1 MKRFSQ
7 LMFLQICILSI
18 LFLPFSA
25 KDEQLKARDDSLQ
38 WMTALDEFIR
48 TAPDLEGAISGISVR
63 DTSDTSLLYEHQAD
77 IRLTPASNMKLLTS
91 AIALDILGETHTF
104 PTDIWMDGSIQKKTL
119 HGSLY
124 LRGTGDPTLLE
135 EDFAALA
142 KQVKKAGIH
151 TIRGQLAADDT
162 WFDDTRYS
170 IDLPWSD
177 EDQYYGAQ
185 ISALTASPNQDY
197 DAGTVILEVKPGKKA
212 GQKAAYDMIP
222 KTDVAQVINQVK
234 TVPEGEKKKISF
246 KRSHGTNKITLTGTI
261 PVKASSSKQWVA
273 LWDPSVYALDLM
285 KRALKAEGIQVK
297 GPLKSKQVP
306 KKAKKIASHTSMPLS
321 ELLVPMMKLS
331 NNTHAEIL
339 LKELGKK
346 VKNKGSFE
354 AGLDVMN
361 ERLPAFGID
370 PSLAVLRDGSG
381 ISPINLVSANQFT
394 LFLTNIQKEKWF
406 KTYEHALPLAGA
418 SERMVGGTL
427 RNRLK
432 EPATLEKVRAKTGS
446 LTTVSTLS
454 GYIDTQ
460 GGKTLA
466 FSILFNHLVDDE
478 KGKEIEDR
486 IVSILAENL

>member
-7 LMFLQICILSI
+7 VMFLQLCILSM
-18 LFLPFSA
+18 LFLPFSV
-25 KDEQLKARDDSLQ
+25 KDEQLTAHDDQSK
-38 WMTALDEFIR
+38 WITSLDEFIR
-48 TAPDLEGAISGISVR
+48 TAPDLEGTIAGISVR

-91 AIALDILGETHTF
+91 AIALDLLGETHTF
-104 PTDIWMDGSIQKKTL
+104 PTDVWIDGSIHKKTL
-119 HGSLY
+119 HGNLY
-124 LRGTGDPTLLE
+124 LRGSGDPTLLE
-135 EDFAALA
+135 SDFAALA

-185 ISALTASPNQDY
+185 ISALTASPNEDY
-197 DAGTVILEVKPGKKA
+197 DAGTIILEVKPGKKA
-212 GQKAAYDMIP
+212 GQKASYEMIP
-222 KTDVAQVINQVK
+222 KTDVAQVVNQVK
-234 TVPEGEKKKISF
+234 TVPEGGKKKISF

-261 PVKASSSKQWVA
+261 PLKASSSKQWVA
-273 LWDPSVYALDLM
+273 LWEPTTYALDLM
-285 KRALKAEGIQVK
+285 KRALKAEGIQLK
-297 GPLKSKQVP
+297 GPLKTKQVP

-321 ELLVPMMKLS
+321 DLLVPMMKLS

-339 LKELGKK
+339 LKELGKR
-346 VKNKGSFE
+346 VKNKGSFDK
-354 AGLDVMN
+354 GLDVLN

-370 PSLAVLRDGSG
+370 SSMTVLRDGSG

-406 KTYEHALPLAGA
+406 NTYVHALPLAGA

-432 EPATLEKVRAKTGS
+432 EPATLEKVRAKTGTLS
-446 LTTVSTLS
+446 TVSTLS
-454 GYIDTQ
+454 GYIETQ
-460 GGKTLA
+460 SGKTLA
-466 FSILFNHLVDDE
+466 FSILLNHLVDDE

-486 IVSILAENL
+486 IVSMLAEDL

>member
-7 LMFLQICILSI
+7 FMVLHIWIMSI
-18 LFLPFSA
+18 LLLPFSV
-25 KDEQLKARDDSLQ
+25 KDEYLKAHDHQ
-38 WMTALDEFIR
+38 AEWITVLDEFIQA
-48 TAPDLEGAISGISVR
+48 APDLEGAISGISVR

-91 AIALDILGETHTF
+91 AIALDLLGETHTF
-104 PTDIWMDGSIQKKTL
+104 PTDVWMDGSIQKKTL
-119 HGSLY
+119 YGNLY

-151 TIRGQLAADDT
+151 TIRGQLVGDDT
-162 WFDDTRYS
+162 WYDNTRYS

-185 ISALTASPNQDY
+185 ISALTASPNRDY
-197 DAGTVILEVKPGKKA
+197 DAGTIIFEVKPGKKA
-212 GQKAAYDMIP
+212 GQKATYDMIP
-222 KTDVAQVINQVK
+222 KTDVVHVINRVK
-234 TVPEGEKKKISF
+234 TVSEGGKKKISF
-246 KRSHGTNKITLTGTI
+246 KRSHGSNDITLTGSI
-261 PVKASSSKQWVA
+261 PLKASTSKQWVA
-273 LWDPSVYALDLM
+273 LWEPTTYALDLM

-297 GPLKSKQVP
+297 GPPKTKQVP
-306 KKAKKIASHTSMPLS
+306 KKATKIASHSSMPLS

-339 LKELGKK
+339 LKELGKR

-354 AGLDVMN
+354 KGLDVIN
-361 ERLPAFGID
+361 DRLSAFGID
-370 PSLAVLRDGSG
+370 PSLTVLRDGSG

-394 LFLTNIQKEKWF
+394 LFLTTIQKEKWF
-406 KTYEHALPLAGA
+406 KTYINALPLAGA

-446 LTTVSTLS
+446 LSTVSTLS
-454 GYIDTQ
+454 GYMETQ
-460 GGKTLA
+460 SGKTLA
-466 FSILFNHLVDDE
+466 FSILLNHLVDDE
-478 KGKEIEDR
+478 KGKDIEDR
-486 IVSILAENL
+486 IVSILAEDL

>member
-7 LMFLQICILSI
+7 FMVLQICIMSI
-18 LFLPFSA
+18 LFLPFSV
-25 KDEQLKARDDSLQ
+25 KVEQLTARDDQSE
-38 WMTALDEFIR
+38 WIKALDEFIQ

-91 AIALDILGETHTF
+91 AVALDLLGETHTF
-104 PTDIWMDGSIQKKTL
+104 PTDVWMDGSIQKKTL
-119 HGSLY
+119 YGNLY

-151 TIRGQLAADDT
+151 TIRGQLVADDT
-162 WFDDTRYS
+162 WYDDTRYS

-185 ISALTASPNQDY
+185 ISALTASPNRDY
-197 DAGTVILEVKPGKKA
+197 DAGTIILEVQPGKKA
-212 GQKAAYDMIP
+212 GQKAAFDIIP
-222 KTDVAQVINQVK
+222 KTDVVRVINRVK

-246 KRSHGTNKITLTGTI
+246 KRSHGTNEITLTGTI
-261 PVKASSSKQWVA
+261 PLKASSSRQWVA
-273 LWDPSVYALDLM
+273 LWEPTTYALDLM
-285 KRALKAEGIQVK
+285 KHALNAEGIQVK
-297 GPLKSKQVP
+297 GPLKTKQVP
-306 KKAKKIASHTSMPLS
+306 KKATKIASHSSMPLS

-339 LKELGKK
+339 LKELGKR

-354 AGLDVMN
+354 KGLDVMN
-361 ERLPAFGID
+361 DRLPAFGID
-370 PSLAVLRDGSG
+370 PSLTVLRDGSG

-394 LFLTNIQKEKWF
+394 FFLTNIQKEKWF
-406 KTYEHALPLAGA
+406 KTYVNALPLAGA

-446 LTTVSTLS
+446 LSTVSTLS
-454 GYIDTQ
+454 GYMETQ
-460 GGKTLA
+460 SGKTLA
-466 FSILFNHLVDDE
+466 FSILLNHLIDDE

-486 IVSILAENL
+486 IVSILAEDL